1 MRRKKFKDY
10 MSDGMIA
17 KSVILLLYFFSR
29 SYYKRWVLVLI
40 ITRNGWSIGRLM
52 IHQLNAGVSL
62 SLFQIKIY
70 YKCNV
75 VICPPEADKIC
86 LEYRRICILDAID
99 SPVSERRTN
108 FITHNL
114 SWLANVISIF
124 NDILSLKF
132 INTFIYFQTFIIT
145 KTNVLSILL
154 SDFGI

>member
-1 MRRKKFKDY
+1 M
-10 MSDGMIA
+10 
-17 KSVILLLYFFSR
+17 
-29 SYYKRWVLVLI
+29 LI
-40 ITRNGWSIGRLM
+40 ITSNGWSIGRLT

-114 SWLANVISIF
+114 SWLANVVSILTIF
-124 NDILSLKF
+124 YYQNLSTHSYIFRHLS
-132 INTFIYFQTFIIT
+132 QQ
-145 KTNVLSILL
+145 KTNVLSILM
-154 SDFGI
+154 SNIGI